1 MENELTSAL
10 ENKNLIFAG
19 SAGTKPSGKH
29 AHIHTPT
36 CTRACVKADIKACE
50 VRVDC
55 WHVRSTQ
62 AKPLASLNNAT
73 ASAWHAARKKKKCHS
88 GQLATSPNN
97 FCASLKCQANRTCLF
112 GWLVGDVG
120 ELFWG
125 NDMGSEREM
134 WKECDNDFVTL

>member
-1 MENELTSAL
+1 MRLAFGCAGMENELTSAL

-73 ASAWHAARKKKKCHS
+73 ASAWHAAKEEKKNAI
-88 GQLATSPNN
+88 LANLP
-97 FCASLKCQANRTCLF
+97 CLPTI
-112 GWLVGDVG
+112 
-120 ELFWG
+120 
-125 NDMGSEREM
+125 
-134 WKECDNDFVTL
+134 FVRA